1 MYTNMQLLKNKVVF
15 LTGGTEGIGYECA
28 KTYHEAGAK
37 VSIITH
43 KESSLQQC
51 RTQFFNDNVHYILA
65 DVSNPADVQRAI
77 EETIGHFG
85 KIDIIHNNA
94 GVSSPSKT
102 VCDTTDEEWDKVFNV
117 NVKGIYHTTK
127 FGIEALKQSKGTIL
141 NTGSLVGNIGQE
153 LHAAYTATKGAV
165 NTLTKSMALDY
176 APFGIRV
183 NAVAPAGVWTP
194 MLRRW
199 SNQQP
204 NVAHI
209 ENYLDEIHPLGYCP
223 EGDVVADAC
232 LFLISEQARFIT
244 GCILPVSGGAELGY
258 RKYMGQ
264 QMQKDDIVLPVD
276 KKEKN

>member
-1 MYTNMQLLKNKVVF
+1 MQLKDKVVF

-28 KTYHEAGAK
+28 KTYHKAGARLT
-37 VSIITH
+37 IITH
-43 KESSLQQC
+43 KVNSLQQC
-51 RTQFFNDNVHYILA
+51 RMHFFDDDIHFVLA
-65 DVSNPADVQRAI
+65 DVSNAADVERAI
-77 EETIGHFG
+77 AETITRYGR
-85 KIDIIHNNA
+85 IDVIHNNA

-102 VCDTTDEEWDKVFNV
+102 LCDTTDEEWEKVFNV

-127 FGIEALKQSKGTIL
+127 YGITALKESKGNIL
-141 NTGSLVGNIGQE
+141 NTGSLVGDIGQE

-165 NTLTKSMALDY
+165 NALTKSMALDY

-199 SNQQP
+199 SAQQP
-204 NVAHI
+204 NAAHI

-258 RKYMGQ
+258 RRHMESQ
-264 QMQKDDIVLPVD
+264 ANNININLPID
-276 KKEKN
+276 NNPNL